1 MAQCVS
7 IWSVRAD
14 MESSPALVVVCRLP
28 LDLRPLPALPE
39 GAELGRYAHAAV
51 QVLQGELTADE
62 RRRAE
67 PRSEEDSAVL
77 QDLHRVEAKLDL
89 LLDLFAEWRQREQG
103 LPAAVDCHWSVTDLQ
118 WEASALPAGL
128 HAAAAAA
135 SAADGGREASAVN
148 PVLVQVYPGPRSMR
162 PLQLPGQLSVESHSS
177 AVHCRLVYAD
187 LGEHFADLL
196 GRYLFRLHRREVAET
211 RAASRR

>member
-1 MAQCVS
+1 
-7 IWSVRAD
+7 

-118 WEASALPAGL
+118 WEASALPAAFSATS
-128 HAAAAAA
+128 AAAGTVAAPG
-135 SAADGGREASAVN
+135 SH

-162 PLQLPGQLSVESHSS
+162 PLQLPGQLSVERHPS